1 MSESKTAPKR
11 TRTSAAS
18 VANAEPKN
26 DRLALASAIS
36 QIVNKG
42 DAWVRAIDDFKELRQ
57 NLDQSLE
64 TDMQTKK
71 RQREELDV
79 EYEQCKRAK
88 KIHMEQELSEFGYAA
103 ALKLLSERKEV
114 AINEHELQQLR
125 QRLSDLEKRGD
136 TEVKKAVEEEKDR
149 AKKTLAIETKT
160 LQLQHDKEMAQLT
173 SGQESLKQQLQS
185 AKEEIQKA
193 EERLNAQRDLC
204 QKIAEASAKAQ
215 IVQHLGGK

>member
-1 MSESKTAPKR
+1 MSETKTAAKR
-11 TRTSAAS
+11 TRTTS
-18 VANAEPKN
+18 VAVSAEPKN

-42 DAWVRAIDDFKELRQ
+42 DAWVRAIEDFKELRQ

-64 TDMQTKK
+64 TELQTKK

-79 EYEQCKRAK
+79 EYDQCKRAK

-103 ALKLLSERKEV
+103 ALKLLAERKEV
-114 AINEHELQQLR
+114 AIVESELQQLR
-125 QRLSDLEKRGD
+125 QRLSELEKRGD
-136 TEVKKAVEEEKDR
+136 AEVKKAVEEEKER
-149 AKKTLAIETKT
+149 AKKALAIETKT
-160 LQLQHDKEMAQLT
+160 LQLQHEKEMAQLT
-173 SGQESLKQQLQS
+173 SNTDSLKQQLQS
-185 AKEEIQKA
+185 AKEEIEKA